1 MFVAAGSRHLAR
13 IDDGGGVVCAG
24 RVSLLSIHLSSAILL
39 AVAMGWLWSY
49 SQPQF
54 IQPKMGAGLEL
65 GWVTS
70 VLTCDTNPDS
80 ATPVLGTQR

>member
-1 MFVAAGSRHLAR
+1 MCGASQSAQYPSQPCCFVGCG
-13 IDDGGGVVCAG
+13 I
-24 RVSLLSIHLSSAILL
+24 
-39 AVAMGWLWSY
+39 GWLWSY

-54 IQPKMGAGLEL
+54 IQPKMGVGMEL
-65 GWVTS
+65 GWVMS

>member
-1 MFVAAGSRHLAR
+1 MFIAAGSRHLTR

-24 RVSLLSIHLSSAILL
+24 RVSLLNIHLSFAAFL
-39 AVAMGWLWSY
+39 AVAIGWLWFY

-54 IQPKMGAGLEL
+54 IQPKMGVGLEL
-65 GWVTS
+65 GWVMS

-80 ATPVLGTQR
+80 VTPVLGTQR